1 MKGKTGNFILSRK
14 VGEYVQI
21 DGPAKI
27 IVKEIKKGKVIL
39 LIDANDET
47 NIIRGSK
54 ETTEHKEDAKE

>member
-14 VGEYVQI
+14 AGESVQF

-27 IVKEIKKGKVIL
+27 IIKEIKKGKVIL

-54 ETTEHKEDAKE
+54 ETAEYKEDAKD